1 MKIPAYLFLFFLL
14 VLASCR
20 QQDYSR
26 LLAVADSLMDTRP
39 DSAWQLLRGISPEAL
54 PTEGERMRHRLL
66 TLEAEC
72 RNGQMPANDSL
83 LLPLIGYFQ
92 RGGETFWE
100 ARAEYNRGCILYR
113 AQRQFGQALDVFQRV
128 KTLMEQCGNTWWLG
142 RTYGRMAYIYHSQEM
157 YPQADSLYRKAEQLA
172 IQAGDTALWLEALER
187 RSVHL
192 IAQGEEHYREA
203 EKLLLKVCRL
213 AEQVGLTKNLNNS
226 MLTLSQ
232 LYSYMQDGT
241 QALRYAQGAWAL
253 ETDTTG
259 KYVPALLIGDAYY
272 QLNRYDSA
280 TVWLE
285 NILAGKPALAV
296 RSAACM
302 RLADMAEEQGEPE
315 KALYYQKKY
324 QQVENEMHERSQTT
338 EIRLTEQSQVHRQEQ
353 TQMKRLMLICLA
365 TIGVL
370 MVCIVLLLG
379 GRAWERKRR
388 RKQMDA
394 LMKFWWQEH
403 RALLCMETSAVESP
417 IAETSAAEPE
427 VRLLPLPV
435 EAEERPVLD
444 AESLLDRLRVTE
456 LYAKAM
462 RILSHYK
469 LYADYEEHFT
479 VDDQNELL
487 CLIDRFTDGF
497 IARLKAKASLSE
509 NDLRFC
515 GLHLL
520 GLFIQHIAVLL
531 EKDRSGVYK
540 RQKRILRNCFHE
552 TSDKKFEEVLKS
564 I

>member
-14 VLASCR
+14 LSASCR
-20 QQDYSR
+20 QQDYPR
-26 LLAVADSLMDTRP
+26 LLAVADSLMDARP

-54 PTEGERMRHRLL
+54 PTEGERMRHWLL
-66 TLEAEC
+66 TVEAEC

-92 RGGETFWE
+92 RRGETFWE

-128 KTLMEQCGNTWWLG
+128 KKLMEQCGNTWWLG

-172 IQAGDTALWLEALER
+172 IQAGDTALWLEALEC

-213 AEQVGLTKNLNNS
+213 AEQLGLKKNQKNS

-241 QALRYAQGAWAL
+241 QALRYAQGAWSL

-259 KYVPALLIGDAYY
+259 KYVSALLIGEAYY
-272 QLNRYDSA
+272 KLSCYDSA
-280 TVWLE
+280 AVWLE

-302 RLADMAEEQGEPE
+302 RLADMAEERGEPE
-315 KALYYQKKY
+315 KALAYQKMY
-324 QQVENEMHERSQTT
+324 QQTETELAEQSQVT
-338 EIRLTEQSQVHRQEQ
+338 EIRLTEQSQVHRQEK

-370 MVCIVLLLG
+370 VVCIVLLLG
-379 GRAWERKRR
+379 GRAWERKHRR
-388 RKQMDA
+388 RQMDA

-403 RALLCMETSAVESP
+403 RVLLCM
-417 IAETSAAEPE
+417 ETSAAEPE

-469 LYADYEEHFT
+469 LYAGYAEHFT

-520 GLFIQHIAVLL
+520 GLSIQHIAVLL

-552 TSDKKFEEVLKS
+552 TGDKKFEEVLKN